1 MTKDKRKMIKLNPEV
16 YKFLSNMK
24 DQVHDHASKR
34 RVPLTWNEFFMI
46 VSSDYFNGR
55 FKCHCGHQNDC
66 AHCML
71 MKKVEVK
78 LVEDQ
83 L

>member
-1 MTKDKRKMIKLNPEV
+1 MTKDNRKMIKINPEV
-16 YKFLSNMK
+16 YKFLSDMK
-24 DQVHDHASKR
+24 NKVHDYATQGK
-34 RVPLTWNEFFMI
+34 VPMPWNEFFMI
-46 VSSDYFNGR
+46 ISSDYFNGR

>member
-1 MTKDKRKMIKLNPEV
+1 MEKFQTYKDSIHN
-16 YKFLSNMK
+16 
-24 DQVHDHASKR
+24 HASKG

-71 MKKVEVK
+71 MKRVEVK
-78 LVEDQ
+78 LVEDK